1 MGDFCLCNSRKTYD
15 KCCGRFLSE
24 GNNAKTPE
32 QLMRSRYTAYALG
45 GHGNYLLKTWLP
57 VMAKGL
63 NEVELSQ
70 KNIEWIGLSIISKS
84 QKGDDG
90 YVEFRAT
97 FLDKQNNEADHHEKS
112 VFKRISGQWFY
123 VGEEMSS

>member
-1 MGDFCLCNSRKTYD
+1 MRDSCPCGSGKTFD

-45 GHGNYLLKTWLP
+45 GYGNYLLKTWLP
-57 VMAKGL
+57 VMAQGL
-63 NEVELSQ
+63 NAIELSQ
-70 KNIEWIGLSIISKS
+70 KNTEWVGLHVVSKS
-84 QKGDDG
+84 QKGNDG

-97 FLDKQNNEADHHEKS
+97 FLDTQNNEVIHHEKS

-123 VGEEMSS
+123 VGEDIKS